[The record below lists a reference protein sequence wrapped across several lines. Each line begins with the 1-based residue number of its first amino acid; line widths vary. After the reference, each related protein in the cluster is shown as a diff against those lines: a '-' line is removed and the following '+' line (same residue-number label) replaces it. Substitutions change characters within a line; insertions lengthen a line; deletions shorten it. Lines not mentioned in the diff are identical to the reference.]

1 MVVLPF
7 ESLLPTRSFVTDL
20 RRSEPGRCCRSR
32 GRNTLEREPDGR
44 VLIRLDLDHRT
55 GFNASASSNDVIF
68 TPLSGAP
75 VTVTATAV
83 TTLSAATGLRQLTV
97 VVPNG
102 LAIGTA
108 ALSVLNK
115 QTGEVSRGK
124 SLEVIAISLPETT
137 SAPLGAN
144 NLNVRV
150 TGSPNTAFVAGATR
164 ATFGAGI
171 TVNSTTVQSATSL
184 VANISV
190 SATATVGTRG
200 VGVVTN
206 TQTAQRAGAFSLT
219 QVTVNHPPI
228 WSPLDNPTLN
238 VGDAR
243 DLKLVAT
250 DPDGDALTLTVSP
263 LPAFAAFVDL
273 GNGTGTLSLNPGQA
287 QTGTIQPDRHRHRLE
302 GREHEF
308 RIDGELSSPPIGRR
322 LQTVSS

>member
-1 MVVLPF
+1 MGASSSVAI
-7 ESLLPTRSFVTDL
+7 SIT
-20 RRSEPGRCCRSR
+20 G
-32 GRNTLEREPDGR
+32 
-44 VLIRLDLDHRT
+44 T
-55 GFNASASSNDVIF
+55 GFNASASSNDVTF
-68 TPLSGAP
+68 TPVSGAP

-83 TTLSAATGLRQLTV
+83 TTLSAATGLRRLTV

-102 LAIGTA
+102 LPIGTA

-115 QTGEVSRGK
+115 QTGEMSTGK
-124 SLEVIAISLPETT
+124 SLEVIAIYLPDTT
-137 SAPLGAN
+137 SAALGAN

-190 SATATVGTRG
+190 SATATVGTRA

-206 TQTAQRAGAFSLT
+206 TQTAQRIGAFSLT
-219 QVTVNHPPI
+219 ETPVNRPPI

-243 DLKLVAT
+243 DLQLVAT
-250 DPDGDALTLTVSP
+250 DPDGDALSLTVSP

-273 GNGTGTLSLNPGQA
+273 GNGTGTLSLNTGQA
-287 QTGTIQPDRHRHRLE
+287 QPGHIQPDRNRHRLE

-308 RIDGELSSPPIGRR
+308 RVDGDRCRR
-322 LQTVSS
+322 QSAADRKQSAADRRRGQPAAARVVWD